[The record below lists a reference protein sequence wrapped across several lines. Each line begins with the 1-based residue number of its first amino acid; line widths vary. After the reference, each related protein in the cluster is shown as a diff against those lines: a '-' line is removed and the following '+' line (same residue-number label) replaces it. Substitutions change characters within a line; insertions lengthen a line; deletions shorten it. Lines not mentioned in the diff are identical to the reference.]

1 MTEDT
6 PTDGTT
12 AGDAREDEDAPKT
25 LGELSHTNPHTGTA
39 FGATQ
44 TYDRGRTIAAD
55 GGEAGSEP
63 TDGEPATDGGEA
75 GSRSSSDASDGGEAG
90 SRSSSDASDGGEA
103 GSRSSSDASDG
114 GETEDDADLEELQDI
129 EHTPPGDAEGTND
142 VYERGHE
149 GREENR

>member
-75 GSRSSSDASDGGEAG
+75 GSRSSSDASDGGE
-90 SRSSSDASDGGEA
+90 
-103 GSRSSSDASDG
+103 
-114 GETEDDADLEELQDI
+114 TEDDADLEELQDI

>member
-6 PTDGTT
+6 PDDT
-12 AGDAREDEDAPKT
+12 EPKT
-25 LGELSHTNPHTGTA
+25 LGELSHTNPFTNKA

-55 GGEAGSEP
+55 GGEAEVEATADEASADTE
-63 TDGEPATDGGEA
+63 TATDGGEA
-75 GSRSSSDASDGGEAG
+75 EA
-90 SRSSSDASDGGEA
+90 
-103 GSRSSSDASDG
+103 
-114 GETEDDADLEELQDI
+114 EELQDV
-129 EHTPPGDAEGTND
+129 EHTPPGDAEGTNG

>member
-6 PTDGTT
+6 SDETD
-12 AGDAREDEDAPKT
+12 DAPKT
-25 LGELSHTNPHTGTA
+25 LGELSHTNPFTNKA

-55 GGEAGSEP
+55 GGSDPEREAEAADEEAVE
-63 TDGEPATDGGEA
+63 TATDGGEA
-75 GSRSSSDASDGGEAG
+75 GGRSSSDASDGGEA
-90 SRSSSDASDGGEA
+90 AP
-103 GSRSSSDASDG
+103 
-114 GETEDDADLEELQDI
+114 EELQDV
-129 EHTPPGDAEGTND
+129 EHTPPGDAEGTNG

>member
-6 PTDGTT
+6 SNET
-12 AGDAREDEDAPKT
+12 APET
-25 LGELSHTNPHTGTA
+25 LGELNHTNPFTGEA

-55 GGEAGSEP
+55 GGADPEREAEVAEESEAEAE
-63 TDGEPATDGGEA
+63 TAADGGE
-75 GSRSSSDASDGGEAG
+75 RDAES
-90 SRSSSDASDGGEA
+90 
-103 GSRSSSDASDG
+103 
-114 GETEDDADLEELQDI
+114 EELQDV
-129 EHTPPGDAEGTND
+129 EHTPPGDAEGTNG